1 MVTSWRM
8 RPRVLALSVVALV
21 LAQCGPDECAP
32 AGDARPV
39 VYLTFDDGPSG
50 YTDSVLEVLG
60 RHGVRA
66 TFFVLGTHV
75 GGRASTVAAIREAGH
90 AIGNHTWSHRALTPL
105 SDSAVRDEIIS
116 TDQVISDVTGWGSG
130 CVRPP
135 QGAVSDRV
143 RSIVRSLGMTT
154 VMWTIDTRDWTDGAS
169 VGSIVGHLDDAG
181 DGSIVL
187 MHDGGGN
194 QSATVAA
201 VDQWLGGNADRY
213 TFAVLGNC

>member
-1 MVTSWRM
+1 VTLWRM
-8 RPRVLALSVVALV
+8 RPRALALSVVALV

-32 AGDARPV
+32 AGESQPV

-50 YTDSVLEVLG
+50 YTGSMLDVLG
-60 RHGVRA
+60 RHGVRG

-75 GGRASTVAAIREAGH
+75 GGRPSTVAAIRDAGH
-90 AIGNHTWSHRALTPL
+90 AVGNHTWSHRALTEL
-105 SDSAVRDEIIS
+105 SDAAVRNEILS
-116 TDQVISDVTGWGSG
+116 TDQVIADVTGWGSG

-135 QGAVSDRV
+135 MGAVSDRV

-169 VGSIVGHLDDAG
+169 VGSIIGHLNDAV

-187 MHDGGGN
+187 LHDGGGN

-201 VDQWLGGNADRY
+201 VDQWLGANADRY
-213 TFAVLGNC
+213 RFAVLGSC